1 MSNKVER
8 MVKVLRQWQGLERDA
23 MTATAQITEKTDSSL
38 IRMLMDIIRH
48 DSHMHHRVQQ
58 FLIDSVTKENVTV
71 TRDDVVAIWDSI
83 EEHDKLEKQTIKLA
97 EELKEQAWTPVH
109 KLLLDYLLRDES
121 KHDALLMQLDEFKA
135 DMSRSSGA

>member
-23 MTATAQITEKTDSSL
+23 MTATARITEKTDSSL

-58 FLIDSVTKENVTV
+58 YLIDSVTVESPTV
-71 TRDDVVAIWDSI
+71 TREDVVAIWDSI
-83 EEHDKLEKQTIKLA
+83 EEHDKVEKQTIKLA
-97 EELKEQAWTPVH
+97 EGLKRDAWNPVH

-121 KHDALLMQLDEFKA
+121 KHDSLLEQLNEFKS
-135 DMSRSSGA
+135 DMNRASGA